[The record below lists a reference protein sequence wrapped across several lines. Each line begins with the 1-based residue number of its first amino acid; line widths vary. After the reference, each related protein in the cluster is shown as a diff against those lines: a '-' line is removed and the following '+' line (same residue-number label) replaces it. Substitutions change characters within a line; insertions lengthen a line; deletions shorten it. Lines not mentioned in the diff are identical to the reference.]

1 MLLEPDL
8 VYKCIKNIEDG
19 SQIFFSISG
28 INMFSKL
35 LRRASD
41 ISKAIKRSSKRPKEV
56 SVVLDMCAPKDK
68 PRKRGY
74 RAVPPP
80 RNYESRLEVPPIPI
94 PRV

>member
-8 VYKCIKNIEDG
+8 VYECVKNIEDG

-56 SVVLDMCAPKDK
+56 SAVLAMCAPNDK
-68 PRKRGY
+68 PRKLGY
-74 RAVPPP
+74 RAIPPP
-80 RNYESRLEVPPIPI
+80 KNYESRLKVPPIPI
-94 PRV
+94 PKV